1 MDPTGIG
8 TVAEGC
14 DAPPAVVQYGVKGYG
29 PVWGLL
35 PLQPCWVLRA
45 AALVDPPEFA
55 LEMATLPK
63 FP

>member
-35 PLQPCWVLRA
+35 PLHHAGCCGLLPLLILRR
-45 AALVDPPEFA
+45 
-55 LEMATLPK
+55 LP
-63 FP
+63 